1 MARTKGSLNKRT
13 RMALHSLKT
22 GELMGKGLTPVE
34 LMLDVMRDCEKP
46 LELRLDA
53 AKSVAPYVH
62 PRLNSTEI
70 TGTIT
75 HFSEAL
81 GRIGKLRQR
90 PVLTI
95 EQDEDHA
102 IQ

>member
-1 MARTKGSLNKRT
+1 
-13 RMALHSLKT
+13 MALHSLKT

-34 LMLDVMRDCEKP
+34 LMLDVMRDCERP

-53 AKSVAPYVH
+53 AKNVAPYVH

-81 GRIGKLRQR
+81 QRIGRSRKVQ
-90 PVLTI
+90 TI
-95 EQDEDHA
+95 EHDEAEITH
-102 IQ
+102 